1 MLCLAA
7 AAWVSV
13 SCGKREEASANST
26 APGTAPT
33 NAPSVSAVKPELALL
48 AGKWERPDGGYVI
61 EIKSVNSAGTLEAAY
76 YNPNPIH
83 VARAAALLKE
93 GVPQVFIELRDQNY
107 PGCTYSLTYDPKSD
121 QLYGQYFQAAIQET
135 YNVTFA
141 RLK

>member
-1 MLCLAA
+1 M
-7 AAWVSV
+7 
-13 SCGKREEASANST
+13 
-26 APGTAPT
+26 PT
-33 NAPSVSAVKPELALL
+33 NASPVAAVKPELAQLT
-48 AGKWERPDGGYVI
+48 GKWERPDGGYVI
-61 EIKSVNSAGTLEAAY
+61 EIKGVDSAGTMEAAY
-76 YNPNPIH
+76 YNPSPIH